1 MARKLMN
8 VGTAARRA
16 MKEVF
21 ARLDYGRLGPIY
33 CDEGGDEFWAAKR
46 GLCQRLGL
54 KLAKALLPRLQPGGT
69 SLYVGAGVAEIPLLL
84 MESLDLGRQVLAC
97 NLRKAGSAGAQ
108 SCLCRVP
115 DPVPS
120 SGCRVRE
127 RSGGSPLAGQRP
139 ERSRAVSRVIG
150 ACPTVARIR

>member
-8 VGTAARRA
+8 VGTVARRA
-16 MKEVF
+16 MKDIF

-97 NLRKAGSAGAQ
+97 NLRKQEVQVLNRACVGFPIRFRHQDAGSVKD
-108 SCLCRVP
+108 RV
-115 DPVPS
+115 DT
-120 SGCRVRE
+120 SGLSAYSTI
-127 RSGGSPLAGQRP
+127 RSGFRNCPH
-139 ERSRAVSRVIG
+139 
-150 ACPTVARIR
+150 CPTVERIR